1 VADLAQLLKGA
12 APYDERDVTLG
23 DLAER
28 VDALVEADVPGAAGV
43 AAMIRL
49 AERGRSEPAPP
60 GDGPPIR

>member
-1 VADLAQLLKGA
+1 
-12 APYDERDVTLG
+12 
-23 DLAER
+23 
-28 VDALVEADVPGAAGV
+28 VPGAAGV